1 MAALSHDGFMTW
13 KDVLASVCLGSECL
27 GCGRPGLPWCRDCMR
42 ELTEAPI
49 PAVVGGDPFTVSCC
63 EYSGCIPEAIVGFK
77 DRNVRALGPVLGDIA
92 VLGIEFLDTEGVLVP
107 APSAPSAVRRRGFDH
122 TAQLAEHAGERLGL
136 PTRKMLR
143 SRRRKDQ
150 AGLSQT
156 ARRRNLEESMW
167 VPLRGEEAVII
178 IDDVR
183 TTGATLTEC
192 ERALSAAGFS
202 VVGKVVVASTQR

>member
-1 MAALSHDGFMTW
+1 MTW

-27 GCGRPGLPWCRDCMR
+27 GCARPGLPWCRDCML
-42 ELTEAPI
+42 ELIEAPD
-49 PAVVGGDPFTVSCC
+49 PGGLDGDPCTVSCC
-63 EYSGCIPEAIVGFK
+63 AYAGCVPEAIVGFK
-77 DRNVRALGPVLGDIA
+77 DRNVRTLGPVLGDIVA
-92 VLGIEFLDTEGVLVP
+92 LGVQHLDADGLLVP

-122 TAQLAEHAGERLGL
+122 TAQLAQQAGQRLGL
-136 PTRKMLR
+136 PVRGILK

-167 VPLRGEEAVII
+167 VPFRGEGAVII

-183 TTGATLTEC
+183 TTGATLSEC
-192 ERALSAAGFS
+192 ERALTAAGFS
-202 VVGKVVVASTQR
+202 VVGKVVVASTQK